1 MTHHE
6 NTHAVL
12 LIDRDARDVV
22 TLTLNRPKVHNAFN
36 PDLITGLIDVFEDC
50 HAHPPRALILTGSG
64 HAFSAGADLVWMQQ
78 MIKASEADNK
88 ADAKRLAHLF
98 RLLDEMPCPTIAR
111 VNGHAF
117 GGGVGLIACCD
128 LAVANEK
135 VELGLT
141 EVRLGLT
148 PATIAPFVL
157 AKMGIK
163 HARRLMLTGERFDA
177 QMAVRFGLITDTTP
191 PDQLDGHIDDLLELI
206 LAGSPSAQAHTKA
219 LIRLVSHS
227 KDSEQTDEQTAALIA
242 HLRVSEQGQEGLRAF
257 LEKRRPSWHPDSA
270 TRTSEKSK
278 TPQ

>member
-1 MTHHE
+1 MTNHE
-6 NTHAVL
+6 NTDAVL
-12 LIDRDARDVV
+12 LIRRDARDVV

-36 PDLITGLIDVFEDC
+36 PELIARLTEVLEGL
-50 HAHPPRALILTGSG
+50 HAIPPRALILTGCG
-64 HAFSAGADLVWMQQ
+64 HAFSAGADLLWMQQ
-78 MIKASEADNK
+78 MIKASEADNR
-88 ADAKRLAHLF
+88 DDGKRLAHLF

-157 AKMGIK
+157 AKIGIK

-191 PDQLDGHIDDLLELI
+191 PDQLDGHIDDLLALI

-219 LIRLVSHS
+219 LIRLVWQS

-242 HLRVSEQGQEGLRAF
+242 QLRVSEQGQEGLRAF
-257 LEKRRPSWHPDSA
+257 LEKRHPSWHPDPQASP
-270 TRTSEKSK
+270 SEKFK
-278 TPQ
+278 TPE